1 MKKIVIVAI
10 LSTFLIGCQ
19 QNISNK
25 TIVLKASGYVLA
37 EPDQASIDLNLNCVD
52 KNMEKAKSKLINKA
66 NTVNDILKKL
76 GVDEKDILTTSL
88 RLNKEYQ
95 WRNNSNVFTGYNA
108 SSQVH
113 VVIRNLDI
121 LGDFYTRF
129 LVMEDL
135 SIGNLTYQHSKI
147 DSLSNE
153 AYLNALENASIL
165 ADKLLTKLPETNKTI
180 GRISNVELSVS
191 ENTETAKMLN
201 NFESD
206 KNYKTQM
213 PVSTGN
219 MAVEQTLFVEYVIY

>member
-1 MKKIVIVAI
+1 MKKIVIIAI

-37 EPDQASIDLNLNCVD
+37 EPDQASIDLNLSCVD
-52 KNMEKAKSKLINKA
+52 KNLEKAKSKLINKA
-66 NTVNDILKKL
+66 STVNDILKKL
-76 GVDEKDILTTSL
+76 GIEEKDILTTSL
-88 RLNKEYQ
+88 RLNKAYE

-180 GRISNVELSVS
+180 GRISNEQLSTSGPANELMFARE
-191 ENTETAKMLN
+191 ENNTGISK
-201 NFESD
+201 S
-206 KNYKTQM
+206 KM